1 MIPKLNQRGCSLL
14 ASAIIANAVKDW
26 KQGNKCIKAECAQFF
41 KSEWYQTLRE
51 LSHNNAP
58 ENMTRKLA

>member
-1 MIPKLNQRGCSLL
+1 MIPKLNKRGCSLL

-26 KQGNKCIKAECAQFF
+26 KAGNKSQKAECERFF
-41 KSEWYQTLRE
+41 KSEWYQSLRE

-58 ENMTRKLA
+58 ENMTRKLS

>member
-1 MIPKLNQRGCSLL
+1 MILKLNKQGCSLL
-14 ASAIIANAVKDW
+14 ASAIISNAVKDW
-26 KQGNKCIKAECAQFF
+26 KEGNKNQKAECEQFF

-51 LSHNNAP
+51 LLHNNAP